1 MMVKISKKAHLI
13 SKMLTTHQLT
23 RIGENDIELNL
34 IDFINREPNKRST
47 HFFLGFYSKAG
58 VKFALEKYGVFAELK
73 KRGFRDINLEI
84 NISDPFQQ
92 RLSFYQREK
101 SKKNLIIE
109 IILKRKYFTTYTQFP
124 SNIYGRSFEFLCVE
138 WMAMQDPR
146 AKFTSDRPRLPGQE
160 YPGLRLG
167 RLAAELLTI
176 SCRRLRLAGILNV
189 PEYFHNAQMYS
200 KTFHFLNPELEGKR
214 IAVQNDL
221 IKDYPLADVSWAID
235 LGCIKE
241 NNNPFKWFTSELIM
255 PLDRDLQNYFSSPE
269 YQKAVKKSIKNS
281 NFVLNKKCWEKKKVK
296 IKNSNHG
303 K

>member
-1 MMVKISKKAHLI
+1 MMMVKISKKAHLI

-34 IDFINREPNKRST
+34 SDFINREPDKRST

-58 VKFALEKYGVFAELK
+58 VKFALEKYGVFEELK

-92 RLSFYQREK
+92 RLSFYQKEK

-109 IILKRKYFTTYTQFP
+109 IVLKRKHFTTYPPFP

-138 WMAMQDPR
+138 WMAMQDPGTI
-146 AKFTSDRPRLPGQE
+146 FTSDRPRLPGQE

-176 SCRRLRLAGILNV
+176 SCKRLRLAGILNV

-200 KTFHFLNPELEGKR
+200 KTFHFLNPEFEGKR
-214 IAVQNDL
+214 IAIQNL
-221 IKDYPLADVSWAID
+221 LKDYQLADISWAID
-235 LGCIKE
+235 LGCIRE
-241 NNNPFKWFTSELIM
+241 NGVPFKWFTSELIM
-255 PLDRDLQNYFSSPE
+255 PLDKDLQNYFSSSE
-269 YQKAVKKSIKNS
+269 YQKTINESKKKYKFSIDD
-281 NFVLNKKCWEKKKVK
+281 KCWEKKKLG
-296 IKNSNHG
+296 IKNFIPR
-303 K
+303 